1 MSDCYTYNDGI
12 LKIKDEELGISIS
25 KEYRLPELPEKLL
38 MMSSVPSHITIE
50 RDEKGNML
58 EAYQE
63 QNGEVHGELKTF
75 ATDGVLAHRSYYY
88 KGVLVGPSIYY
99 SDSGGVLTETWYVD
113 GEKQGKARQFYQK
126 GSLYSLQRYVDGK
139 SQGEQ
144 LFFYEN
150 GAPKT
155 TMHYENG
162 RLHGSVK
169 LYFDNKNLKRE
180 IEYDKGERI
189 GWEIEFDEQGTKRF
203 EVLHPNQEVVRSWY
217 PDGHMAEER
226 LLLKDIKIGK
236 EEATPKIY
244 NIRKWRTDGF
254 LFWDEKFDKE
264 REMFQRVRLSPE
276 TKEAAVSRGKWDE
289 KSQAFIWK

>member
-1 MSDCYTYNDGI
+1 MSDCYTYKDGI
-12 LKIKDEELGISIS
+12 LKIEDEEIGISIS
-25 KEYRLPELPEKLL
+25 KEYKLPELPEKLL
-38 MMSSVPSHITIE
+38 MMSSIPSYITIE
-50 RDEKGNML
+50 RDEKGNIL

-75 ATDGVLAHRSYYY
+75 STDGVLAHRSYYH
-88 KGVLVGPSIYY
+88 KGQLIGPSFYY

-113 GEKQGKARQFYQK
+113 GKKQGKARQFYQK
-126 GSLYSLQRYVDGK
+126 GSLYSLQRYADGQ

-144 LFFYEN
+144 IFFYEN
-150 GAPKT
+150 GKLKT
-155 TMHYENG
+155 KMHYENG

-169 LYFDNKNLKRE
+169 LYYDNENLKRE

-189 GWEIEFDEQGTKRF
+189 NWEIEFDEQGTKRF

-217 PDGHMAEER
+217 PDGRMAEER

-236 EEATPKIY
+236 AKATPKIY

-264 REMFQRVRLSPE
+264 HEMFQRVRLSPE
-276 TKEAAVSRGKWDE
+276 TKEAAVSRGRWDE
-289 KSQAFIWK
+289 DSQSFIWG